1 MTLEGLVRI
10 HILKILLLRKKGTVE
25 LFTAMFGQMPYFIT
39 PDGIKSLTEVFNED
53 LWSGI
58 SMECVYKN
66 DSPIPSVG
74 GAAFHPTDD
83 TLTVYYPE
91 KKLLIEMP
99 EGMIQE
105 PGPWYTLVPADINLS
120 EFPVPEVGGDPVVLT
135 GVEMPQQSEVA
146 VFHTNM
152 VQEYHWRGY
161 EVGGFYYFIDGDRHI
176 EYTIFKETADGDW
189 MWEAVIHEG

>member
-1 MTLEGLVRI
+1 
-10 HILKILLLRKKGTVE
+10 
-25 LFTAMFGQMPYFIT
+25 
-39 PDGIKSLTEVFNED
+39 
-53 LWSGI
+53 
-58 SMECVYKN
+58 
-66 DSPIPSVG
+66 
-74 GAAFHPTDD
+74 
-83 TLTVYYPE
+83 
-91 KKLLIEMP
+91 MP